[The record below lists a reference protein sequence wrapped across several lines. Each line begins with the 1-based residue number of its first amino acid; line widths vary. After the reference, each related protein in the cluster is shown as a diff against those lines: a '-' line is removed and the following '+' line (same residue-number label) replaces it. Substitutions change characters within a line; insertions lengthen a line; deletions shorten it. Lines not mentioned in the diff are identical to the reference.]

1 MSIFGVA
8 SFFAGVLALAFL
20 VIRRSS
26 RAPQTWMDHTAL
38 FVGIAGTILGLAI
51 VFLRFS

>member
-20 VIRRSS
+20 VVRRG
-26 RAPQTWMDHTAL
+26 RRLPQTWMDHTAL
-38 FVGIAGTILGLAI
+38 FVGIA
-51 VFLRFS
+51 